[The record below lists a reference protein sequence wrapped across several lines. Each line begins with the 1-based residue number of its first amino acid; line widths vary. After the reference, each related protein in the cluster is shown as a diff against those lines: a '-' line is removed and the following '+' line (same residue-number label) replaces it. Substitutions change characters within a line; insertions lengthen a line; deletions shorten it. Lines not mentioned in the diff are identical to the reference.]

1 MSTKKFNTVDD
12 SVSLFVERRE
22 SSMFVIEVCIPKA
35 GIFTY
40 EIDNTVRD
48 YVYPSF
54 PFEGFTGHTG
64 IILLFSLTGLLF
76 FYLRDSLTVFFIC
89 SGEVN

>member
-1 MSTKKFNTVDD
+1 
-12 SVSLFVERRE
+12 
-22 SSMFVIEVCIPKA
+22 MFVIEVCIPKA

-54 PFEGFTGHTG
+54 PFRRFTGHIRT
-64 IILLFSLTGLLF
+64 ILFCLSPIGLPF
-76 FYLRDSLTVFFIC
+76 VYLKIHVHIF
-89 SGEVN
+89 